1 MFPSFCVWDPESYYV
16 MPCHAMPCHAMLCR
30 FLSSTLLSCPLLSS
44 TLLSRLYLSIYVSI
58 HPSCCCQGLM
68 YIKCYPCYN
77 TLTAIRS
84 LYPCLL
90 SSYHLII
97 SSIPYIQANTVFL
110 LGHVRPLNSFAVPC
124 IREERDC

>member
-16 MPCHAMPCHAMLCR
+16 MSCHAMPCYAASSLPPSYHAPYSLPP
-30 FLSSTLLSCPLLSS
+30 SYHDSI
-44 TLLSRLYLSIYVSI
+44 YLSIYVSI

-90 SSYHLII
+90 SSCHLMI

-110 LGHVRPLNSFAVPC
+110 LRHVRPLNSFAVPC